1 MCYLLKD
8 STNLEDSNAVAVK
21 NGSGTVG
28 HVLFNLAAV
37 VSAFFRRCAN
47 KG

>member
-1 MCYLLKD
+1 MCYLLRD

-28 HVLFNLAAV
+28 HVLFNLAPHFLGGV
-37 VSAFFRRCAN
+37 LTRDD
-47 KG
+47 